1 MPWVLIRVL
10 LYAEHAQYWWTLPSS
25 AAILEFAVAVQ
36 QRINASWGT
45 ETRQPI
51 PQPWPQ
57 IALLLAPKQAMAK
70 SHSRLLLQ
78 LILASP
84 PPCQVG

>member
-1 MPWVLIRVL
+1 MLIRVL
-10 LYAEHAQYWWTLPSS
+10 AYAEHRDHWWTLPSS

-45 ETRQPI
+45 ETRQPMC
-51 PQPWPQ
+51 QPWPQ
-57 IALLLAPKQAMAK
+57 IALLLAPKQALARD
-70 SHSRLLLQ
+70 HSRLLLQ

-84 PPCQVG
+84 PPCQVGR